1 MTLNNLTKY
10 LLPFLEEN
18 EQKQLLR
25 EQEILRKDVAPSV
38 GPETGKLLTFL
49 VRTLNAQ
56 EVLEIGTCQ
65 GYSTLW
71 LADGLKATGGNLIA
85 IESNA
90 LIIEEASR
98 SIASAG
104 FEKIKFIIGDAKE
117 KLKELPLASF
127 DLILQ
132 DSAKGTY
139 RDMLDDCVKLL
150 RIGGIL
156 ISDDILFKPL
166 GKRASIANA
175 MHDYNSI
182 LMKDERLFTTFLSTG
197 DGVAMSLKI
206 KE

>member
-1 MTLNNLTKY
+1 MSLNNLTEY

-18 EQKQLLR
+18 AQKQQIR
-25 EQEILRKDVAPSV
+25 AQESTRNDVAPSV
-38 GPETGKLLTFL
+38 GPEIGKLLTFL

-56 EVLEIGTCQ
+56 QVLEIGTCQ

-71 LADGLKATGGNLIA
+71 LADGLKATGGDLTA

-90 LIIEEASR
+90 LIIEEASK
-98 SIASAG
+98 SMLAAN
-104 FEKIKFIIGDAKE
+104 FERINFIIGDAKE
-117 KLKELPLASF
+117 KLKELTPSSY

-139 RDMLDDCVKLL
+139 HEMLDDCVKLL

-156 ISDDILFKPL
+156 ISDDILFMAL

-175 MHDYNSI
+175 MHNYNGI
-182 LMKDERLFTTFLSTG
+182 LMKDDRLFTTFLSTG